1 MYRTIRTLSLSIL
14 LAAAFSASA
23 QTAAQTAAGSGNPL
37 SRGERSSFSFNG
49 LKGSLNAPQA
59 PSGSAL
65 KRPTA
70 QFGPVTPVP
79 EPSEWAM
86 LLVGLTFV
94 GWIVRRK
101 TKQ

>member
-1 MYRTIRTLSLSIL
+1 MIMYRTIRTVSLSIL
-14 LAAAFSASA
+14 LAAAFSAGA
-23 QTAAQTAAGSGNPL
+23 QTAAQTAGSSGNPMM
-37 SRGERSSFSFNG
+37 RGDRTSFSY
-49 LKGSLNAPQA
+49 
-59 PSGSAL
+59 SGTL

-86 LLVGLTFV
+86 LLVGLAFV

-101 TKQ
+101 SQQ